1 MIETDI
7 ANIKEIMAHGEI
19 YQIKWKQSVF
29 QVTDCLRKNGATFD
43 CLFNIV
49 KNKRYPELNF
59 LILIL
64 QFNKGINLF

>member
-1 MIETDI
+1 MQAEI
-7 ANIKEIMAHGEI
+7 ANIKEMMTQGEI

-29 QVTDCLRKNGATFD
+29 QVTDCLRKMGATCD

-49 KNKRYPELNF
+49 RNERYQELTF
-59 LILIL
+59 LIHVL